1 MHKLLFLFLFLIL
14 VALFFMITKKTEV
27 KAVDVAGTTGPGY
40 IPAFQGHPQIGVKS

>member
-1 MHKLLFLFLFLIL
+1 MNKLLILFLVL
-14 VALFFMITKKTEV
+14 VALFFMFMKKTDT